1 VPVHI
6 VSRNN
11 HLIALALTLA
21 VVLSVALACAP
32 VAGSAVI
39 SVGTDVGN
47 RSPDFA
53 MQLADGSQ
61 VTSQFLDDQDHAALL
76 FYFAT
81 W

>member
-1 VPVHI
+1 MPVHI

-32 VAGSAVI
+32 VAGS
-39 SVGTDVGN
+39 VGTDVGN

-61 VTSQFLDDQDHAALL
+61 VTSQSLDDQDHAALL

>member
-1 VPVHI
+1 MPI
-6 VSRNN
+6 VSRDNR
-11 HLIALALTLA
+11 LIALALTLA

-32 VAGSAVI
+32 AAGSAVI

-47 RSPDFA
+47 RTPDFA
-53 MQLADGSQ
+53 MQLVDGSQ
-61 VTSQFLDDQDHAALL
+61 VTSQSLNDQDRAALL

>member
-1 VPVHI
+1 MPVPI
-6 VSRNN
+6 ASRDN

-21 VVLSVALACAP
+21 VALSVALACAP
-32 VAGSAVI
+32 ATGSAVI

-53 MQLADGSQ
+53 MQLADGSK
-61 VTSQFLDDQDHAALL
+61 VTSQFLNDQDRAALL